1 MAGLPKAF
9 FPRPS
14 YSRRSDIQRFLEDS
28 RQALHELNAD
38 RVISILL
45 SGIIAGLV
53 TLISSVSFAVLIFNG
68 ALTPFLASGITILVS
83 TAVVA
88 GSLFSLLSSAS
99 PVVALPDDDTA
110 PVLALMVTMI
120 IAGFPEGT
128 PGDILFVTAFG
139 ALACAALL
147 TGISLTALGYFRL
160 GSLVRYLPYSV
171 MGGYF
176 AGAGWLLIQGALRVV
191 SDLPLTT
198 SEDILSLFEVEIVWR
213 WLPAFGV
220 AICIRWAVRNWHGS
234 VAMPVSIIL
243 LTSLFFAVSALA
255 GLSPDAMMA
264 DGWLAGPFP
273 DFEAALFNPILFQ
286 RSADLDWTLVV
297 THLGSIG
304 TIIMLS
310 AVSLMLTASGL
321 SVIQHTKFDINR
333 ELLVAGFANTVSGM
347 GGGVT
352 ALPSMSLTELAMT
365 VGAPKSR
372 LVGLVVALFCAVML
386 YFGMSLI
393 AWFPK
398 IVLAGLLIFM
408 GASLLER
415 WLIDARKKL
424 PRLEYLVVVVIVLV
438 VATIGFLQGVMVGLL
453 CAIVLFVINYS
464 RINVVRY
471 ALTGAERGSNVER
484 NTLEEKFLRDHGIQ
498 TLILKLQG
506 YLFFGTAAALAKRIE
521 DRLEEKSQ
529 LPLRYVALDFAQVTD
544 MDSSA
549 ALSFM
554 QLAQDAS
561 QNNFFLLLT
570 GLTPT
575 MHERLAGSWLEND
588 VTSYVQIMPDLDR
601 GIEWCEERILRDL
614 SRSEEHEGILQQLLR
629 YMPSPEDH
637 KILESYLEH
646 RHVESG
652 DELAKQGDPSDEMFL
667 LQSCT
672 ASVYLDTSSGRKHR
686 IRRAGVGTV
695 FGEVGFYLGTPRTA
709 SVVIDTGGELFVL
722 SQSANARLEQ
732 EHPHIAAA
740 LHKFMI
746 RTITRRLQLTTS
758 TLQAVLT

>member
-1 MAGLPKAF
+1 MT
-9 FPRPS
+9 
-14 YSRRSDIQRFLEDS
+14 
-28 RQALHELNAD
+28 AD

-45 SGIIAGLV
+45 SGVIAGIV
-53 TLISSVSFAVLIFNG
+53 TLISSVSFAALIFNG
-68 ALTPFLASGITILVS
+68 ALTPYIASGITILIA
-83 TAVVA
+83 TAVVT
-88 GSLFSLLSSAS
+88 GSVYSLLSAAR

-128 PGDILFVTAFG
+128 PGDVLFVTAFG

-147 TGISLTALGYFRL
+147 TGIVLTALGYFKL

-191 SDLPLTT
+191 SDRPLA
-198 SEDILSLFEVEIVWR
+198 SAQDFLALLDAESVLR
-213 WLPAFGV
+213 WLPALLAAGGIRWTVRRWHQSLAMPASMFLLITLFFGV
-220 AICIRWAVRNWHGS
+220 A
-234 VAMPVSIIL
+234 
-243 LTSLFFAVSALA
+243 ALA
-255 GLSPDAMMA
+255 GMA
-264 DGWLAGPFP
+264 PAELMDDGWLVGPFSQIEP
-273 DFEAALFNPILFQ
+273 TLFDPVLFQ

-297 THLGSIG
+297 GHLSSIG

-321 SVIQHTKFDINR
+321 SVLQHNNFDINR
-333 ELLVAGFANTVSGM
+333 ELMVAGFANTVSGM
-347 GGGVT
+347 GGGLI

-372 LVGLVVALFCAVML
+372 LVGLVVALFCALML
-386 YFGMSLI
+386 FYGMSLI

-398 IVLAGLLIFM
+398 IVLAGLLIFL
-408 GASLLER
+408 GVSLLER
-415 WLIDARKKL
+415 WLIEARKQL

-438 VATIGFLQGVMVGLL
+438 VATVGFLEGVMVGLL
-453 CAIVLFVINYS
+453 CAIILFVINYS

-471 ALTGAERGSNVER
+471 ALTGKERGSNVER
-484 NTLEEKFLRDHGIQ
+484 NSTEEKFLRENGAQ

-506 YLFFGTAAALAKRIE
+506 YLFFGTAAALARRIE
-521 DRLEEKSQ
+521 ERLADKEQ
-529 LPLRYVALDFAQVTD
+529 PPLRYAALDFAQVTE

-554 QLAQDAS
+554 KLAQDAS
-561 QNNFFLLLT
+561 QHDFFLLLT

-575 MHERLAGSWLEND
+575 MHERLMGSWFENES
-588 VTSYVQIMPDLDR
+588 TTYLQIMPDLDR
-601 GIEWCEERILRDL
+601 GIEWCEERILKQL
-614 SRSEEHEGILQQLLR
+614 SISETHEGILQQLLR
-629 YMPSPEDH
+629 YLPGPDDH
-637 KILESYLEH
+637 KILESYLEQ
-646 RHVESG
+646 RNVECG
-652 DELAKQGDPSDEMFL
+652 DQLAQQGDPSDEMFL

-686 IRRAGVGTV
+686 IRRAGAGTV

-709 SVVIDTGGELFVL
+709 SVIVDTPGELFVL
-722 SQSANARLEQ
+722 SQAANTRLEQ

-746 RTITRRLQLTTS
+746 RIITRRLQLTTT